1 MGTKSYIY
9 ILACFSICAIIGL
22 VLGKLNNRIKGAE
35 GERRVSGVLN
45 KLDKS
50 KYKILNDVLIRAKDK
65 TVQIDHIVVSI
76 YGIFVIETKN
86 YSGNIYGDGYKD
98 KWTQYIGREK
108 NLFQNPLRQNYGH
121 YKTIADLLN
130 ISDDKLIKPVVVFAG
145 TAKLKIS
152 NANNVVYIRNL
163 YNYLDYYK
171 EEIINIKTVERY
183 CEILTQ
189 SNIESAAENRKHVQR
204 IRENRNI

>member
-1 MGTKSYIY
+1 MGTKVYIY
-9 ILACFSICAIIGL
+9 IIAFFSVCAIIGF
-22 VLGKLNNRIKGAE
+22 VWGKLDSRIKGTK
-35 GERRVSGVLN
+35 GEKRVSSVLN

-50 KYKILNDVLIRAKDK
+50 KYKILNDVLVRAKDK

-163 YNYLDYYK
+163 YNYVDYYK

-204 IRENRNI
+204 IKENI

>member
-1 MGTKSYIY
+1 MGTKVYIY
-9 ILACFSICAIIGL
+9 IIAFFSVCAIIGF
-22 VLGKLNNRIKGAE
+22 VWGKLDSRIKGTK
-35 GERRVSGVLN
+35 GEKRVSSVLN

-50 KYKILNDVLIRAKDK
+50 KYKILNDVLVRAKDK

-98 KWTQYIGREK
+98 KGTQYIGREK

-163 YNYLDYYK
+163 YNYVDYYK

-204 IRENRNI
+204 IKENI